1 MMKRF
6 TSILLSAFLAAVL
19 AGAAAAAPQQ
29 VLTGQPAAAAASQ
42 QGLPDQAAA
51 MRERVCDR
59 LEQRIQSRISEGYPE
74 LFKGKLSED
83 EMNRILEQ
91 LQQYAEEQLQN
102 ELAAEQGD
110 AATKDQV
117 KADLQARLR
126 ETVREQIRSQVKD
139 RMMEQIKARIAEK
152 KQFRTQLAQGEYQ
165 FKNKGEIRA
174 NGRPVK
180 FDVPPVIKDGRT
192 LVPVRALTEALGAE
206 VKWDPETNSVTVTLG
221 DTVIMLVIGDNVIY
235 VNGEPVTLD
244 TQSANVNGRTV
255 LPLRAIV
262 EHLDGQIT
270 YDPATNDIDVT
281 LPTDGTTTQ

>member
-1 MMKRF
+1 MMRKF
-6 TSILLSAFLAAVL
+6 IGILLSGLLSVMLAA
-19 AGAAAAAPQQ
+19 AAAAAPQQ
-29 VLTGQPAAAAASQ
+29 ALAGQPAAAAQ
-42 QGLPDQAAA
+42 QNLPDQAAA
-51 MRERVCDR
+51 MRTRVCDR
-59 LEQRIQSRISEGYPE
+59 LEQRIQARVSEGYPE
-74 LFKGKLSED
+74 LFRGKLTAD
-83 EMNRILEQ
+83 QMNRILEQ
-91 LQQYAEEQLQN
+91 LQQYAQEQLQN
-102 ELAAEQGD
+102 ELATEQGD
-110 AATKDQV
+110 ATVKDQV
-117 KADLQARLR
+117 KTELQAQLR
-126 ETVREQIRSQVKD
+126 ETIREQIRSQIKE
-139 RMMEQIKARIAEK
+139 RTMEQIKARIAEK

-206 VKWDPETNSVTVTLG
+206 VTWDQETNSVTVTLG

-235 VNGEPVTLD
+235 VNGEPVELD

-270 YDPATNDIDVT
+270 YDPVTNDIDVT